1 MSRKSK
7 ILLGLLLFNGLSATG
22 GGLALMTDWI
32 PEQASW
38 VRDTDFPS
46 NYFPGVIL
54 MAVVGGSSLIAAA
67 ALVKRSDGWQL
78 ASIVAGTIMV
88 FWIIGEIASIRG
100 FHFLQVI
107 YLVTGALVV
116 TWTPA
121 RQTEGGFIERPRNPA
136 PPRPTTL
143 REGRESDADDTRLT
157 MSDGPTEGVSRRTRR
172 LCAAL
177 PRWWW
182 SLPFPRSSWTGSSTA
197 RQ

>member
-1 MSRKSK
+1 MARVG
-7 ILLGLLLFNGLSATG
+7 LGVRDRVSSSSTMVNRR
-22 GGLALMTDWI
+22 LMADWI

-88 FWIIGEIASIRG
+88 FWIIGEVASIRG

-107 YLVTGALVV
+107 YLVTGAVV
-116 TWTPA
+116 VAWTPA
-121 RQTEGGFIERPRNPA
+121 RQTEEVSSKIEE
-136 PPRPTTL
+136 T
-143 REGRESDADDTRLT
+143 
-157 MSDGPTEGVSRRTRR
+157 
-172 LCAAL
+172 
-177 PRWWW
+177 
-182 SLPFPRSSWTGSSTA
+182 SSSSTDPA
-197 RQ
+197 GSA

>member
-1 MSRKSK
+1 MRPSPARPTPTVDDAS
-7 ILLGLLLFNGLSATG
+7 IRRSNALLGLLLFNGLSASG
-22 GGLALMTDWI
+22 GGLALMTEWI
-32 PEQASW
+32 PQQESW

-67 ALVKRSDGWQL
+67 ALHKRSDGWHL

-100 FHFLQVI
+100 FHVLQVI

-121 RQTEGGFIERPRNPA
+121 RQTEGA
-136 PPRPTTL
+136 
-143 REGRESDADDTRLT
+143 
-157 MSDGPTEGVSRRTRR
+157 
-172 LCAAL
+172 
-177 PRWWW
+177 
-182 SLPFPRSSWTGSSTA
+182 SSK
-197 RQ
+197 

>member
-1 MSRKSK
+1 MQGFKSK
-7 ILLGLLLFNGLSATG
+7 VLLGLLLFNGLSATV

-67 ALVKRSDGWQL
+67 GMVKRSDGWHL

-88 FWIIGEIASIRG
+88 FWIIGEVASIRG

-116 TWTPA
+116 AWTPA
-121 RQTEGGFIERPRNPA
+121 RQTSVA
-136 PPRPTTL
+136 
-143 REGRESDADDTRLT
+143 
-157 MSDGPTEGVSRRTRR
+157 
-172 LCAAL
+172 
-177 PRWWW
+177 
-182 SLPFPRSSWTGSSTA
+182 SSKIAQPSSSSTDA
-197 RQ
+197 AGSA

>member
-1 MSRKSK
+1 MSRESK
-7 ILLGLLLFNGLSATG
+7 VLLGLLLFNGVSATA

-54 MAVVGGSSLIAAA
+54 MTVVGGSSLIAAA
-67 ALVKRSDGWQL
+67 AVVKRSDGWQL

-88 FWIIGEIASIRG
+88 FWIIGEVASIRA

-116 TWTPA
+116 TWTPG
-121 RQTEGGFIERPRNPA
+121 RQTEA
-136 PPRPTTL
+136 
-143 REGRESDADDTRLT
+143 
-157 MSDGPTEGVSRRTRR
+157 VSSKVEQ
-172 LCAAL
+172 
-177 PRWWW
+177 P
-182 SLPFPRSSWTGSSTA
+182 SSSSTDA
-197 RQ
+197 AGSP

>member
-1 MSRKSK
+1 MNRKSK
-7 ILLGLLLFNGLSATG
+7 LLLGLLLFNGLSATG

-88 FWIIGEIASIRG
+88 FWIIGEVASIRG

-121 RQTEGGFIERPRNPA
+121 REQIERPR
-136 PPRPTTL
+136 
-143 REGRESDADDTRLT
+143 GSDEATARSAGADGGHSER
-157 MSDGPTEGVSRRTRR
+157 
-172 LCAAL
+172 
-177 PRWWW
+177 
-182 SLPFPRSSWTGSSTA
+182 RSSIRRCA
-197 RQ
+197 ILH